1 MRRRHLLSFTAAG
14 PLALLSACASAQP
27 SYTVS
32 LRQMQQALDGRFPR
46 SYPVAGLLDLQLQTP
61 RLALLPERNQINAMA
76 DVQAS
81 GPLLRRS
88 HGGTFDVDFALRYE
102 PSDRTLRAHDLRV
115 NALRLDGLSRA
126 GAGALRPAAGRPV
139 AARGGAAPAAA
150 QGPRPGRRPGR
161 ATREHHRHVPGPGRA
176 FRQQAASLRN
186 PVLIAAS
193 A

>member
-1 MRRRHLLSFTAAG
+1 MTATIGAMHRRHLLSLAAAG

-32 LRQMQQALDGRFPR
+32 LRQMQQALAERFPR

-61 RLALLPERNQINAMA
+61 RLTLLPERNQINAVA

-88 HGGTFDVDFALRYE
+88 HSGTFDVDFSLRYE

-115 NALRLDGLSRA
+115 NALRLDGLRPQA
-126 GAGALRPAAGRPV
+126 EQALALYG
-139 AARGGAAPAAA
+139 
-150 QGPRPGRRPGR
+150 
-161 ATREHHRHVPGPGRA
+161 
-176 FRQQAASLRN
+176 QQLADQSLREVVVHQLE
-186 PVLIAAS
+186 PKDLALADGLGVQPESITVTPQGLLIRFGS
-193 A
+193 KSF

>member
-1 MRRRHLLSFTAAG
+1 MTATIGAMHRRHLLSLAAAG

-32 LRQMQQALDGRFPR
+32 LRQMQQALAERFPR

-61 RLALLPERNQINAMA
+61 RLTLLPERNQINAVA

-88 HGGTFDVDFALRYE
+88 HGGTFDVNFSLRYE

-115 NALRLDGLSRA
+115 NALRLDGLRPQA
-126 GAGALRPAAGRPV
+126 EQALALYGQQLADQSLREVVVHQLEPKDLALADGLGVQPESITV
-139 AARGGAAPAAA
+139 TP
-150 QGPRPGRRPGR
+150 QGLAVRFGNKPRP
-161 ATREHHRHVPGPGRA
+161 
-176 FRQQAASLRN
+176 
-186 PVLIAAS
+186 
-193 A
+193 

>member
-1 MRRRHLLSFTAAG
+1 MTATIGAMRRRHLLSFTAAG

-61 RLALLPERNQINAMA
+61 RLALLPERNQINAVA

-115 NALRLDGLSRA
+115 NALCLDGLK
-126 GAGALRPAAGRPV
+126 PQ
-139 AARGGAAPAAA
+139 AA
-150 QGPRPGRRPGR
+150 QALALYGQQLADQSLREVVLHQLQPKDLALADGLGVQPESITVTPQGLVVRFGNKPRP
-161 ATREHHRHVPGPGRA
+161 
-176 FRQQAASLRN
+176 
-186 PVLIAAS
+186 
-193 A
+193 